1 MSNILGHTALQRLLL
16 EATKGGVQLRYLA
29 ILTLISGLVLPVS
42 GATLA
47 HEYQLSGSLSDI
59 FGGPALVSDGGTQSA
74 AGYSF
79 APNQGLHVSS
89 AFSNSANYSI
99 LLDFSFV
106 DLVGGSGGDY
116 RKIID
121 FKDRTADRGLYE
133 HLGHDDFFINSDI
146 QGSNS
151 VFLANVPARVVL
163 TRDSSTNTVTGYFN
177 GAFQFSF
184 TDGSQ
189 EAVPTASNN
198 LIRFFED
205 DINGSQQREA
215 ASGLVTELRIY
226 DGALTAAEAA
236 GLGGPD
242 VGITGAVPEPGPFA
256 LIGIGFLG
264 IAFLRAR
271 LLLPQL
277 QSVRATAARLE
288 PGAATNAA

>member
-1 MSNILGHTALQRLLL
+1 M
-16 EATKGGVQLRYLA
+16 RYLA
-29 ILTLISGLVLPVS
+29 ICSLISGLTLPVYA
-42 GATLA
+42 ATLS
-47 HEYQLSGSLSDI
+47 HEYQLTGSLNDI
-59 FGGPALVSDGGTQSA
+59 FSGPALVSDGGTQSSL
-74 AGYSF
+74 GYSF

-106 DLVGGSGGDY
+106 DLAGGAGGDY

-151 VFLANVPARVVL
+151 VFLANVLARVVL

-215 ASGLVTELRIY
+215 ASGLATQLRIY
-226 DGALTAAEAA
+226 DGALTAAEVSA
-236 GLGGPD
+236 LGGADIPAP
-242 VGITGAVPEPGPFA
+242 IPEPAAFPLTGVG
-256 LIGIGFLG
+256 LLG
-264 IAFLRAR
+264 VAFLRRRFR
-271 LLLPQL
+271 LPFD
-277 QSVRATAARLE
+277 V
-288 PGAATNAA
+288 